1 MKKHELATILDNIKD
16 TFSEINSERNKLMSL
31 KNKEFTF
38 MFDSY
43 IKKISSY
50 EEYLTNLEQT
60 QLAQDIAAFDAKLE
74 S

>member
-1 MKKHELATILDNIKD
+1 LKKHELATILDNIRD

-50 EEYLTNLEQT
+50 EEYLTNL
-60 QLAQDIAAFDAKLE
+60 
-74 S
+74 